1 MPLLNLGISTGL
13 VNKISFNNSLSK
25 INISENTTL
34 INASFKFQIIIS
46 ILLIFTVYILYN
58 FKNDNSI
65 ISFINTN
72 FISIIFLLISL
83 PFNLY
88 SSILYSFKQIN
99 LSNYISTSQNIILLI
114 GSIIFFLT
122 SNNLNRF
129 ILFYSITYTVLLF
142 LFFLISIIKNKI
154 KIYITLKDI
163 KSILLITNASFT
175 FWIMS
180 FISNILST
188 AQIFFVSFL
197 FGLNAVP
204 NYFLFQKIFSIIS
217 TFHLAYLS
225 PFTVKFIDFA
235 SNDKW
240 NLLINEIYRL
250 VNKFTIRLYLSLGLL
265 IFLFHPFILNI
276 WTGKNITDY
285 TTSLIFLIISFLTS
299 IGNVYSVFLN
309 SLGHFKVQIIYAF
322 ISFLSFIVLIF
333 VLKIFLGPISI
344 AISTIPAIILIL
356 YLMRRYTSKI
366 VHDKTIFI

>member
-1 MPLLNLGISTGL
+1 
-13 VNKISFNNSLSK
+13 
-25 INISENTTL
+25 
-34 INASFKFQIIIS
+34 
-46 ILLIFTVYILYN
+46 
-58 FKNDNSI
+58 
-65 ISFINTN
+65 
-72 FISIIFLLISL
+72 
-83 PFNLY
+83 
-88 SSILYSFKQIN
+88 
-99 LSNYISTSQNIILLI
+99 
-114 GSIIFFLT
+114 
-122 SNNLNRF
+122 
-129 ILFYSITYTVLLF
+129 
-142 LFFLISIIKNKI
+142 
-154 KIYITLKDI
+154 
-163 KSILLITNASFT
+163 
-175 FWIMS
+175 MS